1 MERFNWYIK
10 QIDIGRKSPAYLL
23 LLKIQPEAIPEPPA
37 YNYEIGKRSLTG
49 LIQQWRRNLN
59 FIAYREYKKQPNLE
73 LAGDFITDE
82 EYHILIEK
90 LNTARKN
97 VKKYKREQN
106 KEKYQEAVNY
116 LKIVKDKV
124 MKYEVLFIPE
134 QFDYSENKINSF
146 FSLYLFRQSPRVV
159 RFVQCQKIVNVNQ
172 ICLIRQTA
180 KGSTQFLFTIKVDS
194 TF

>member
-1 MERFNWYIK
+1 M
-10 QIDIGRKSPAYLL
+10 L

-59 FIAYREYKKQPNLE
+59 FIAYREYKKKPNLE

-134 QFDYSENKINSF
+134 QFDYSENKVNSF
-146 FSLYLFRQSPRVV
+146 FSLY
-159 RFVQCQKIVNVNQ
+159 IVSNVPTPIRLKVAKEFFDVN
-172 ICLIRQTA
+172 IFHLILKTF
-180 KGSTQFLFTIKVDS
+180 KSLYQFFFSFKLHLLIFCK
-194 TF
+194 